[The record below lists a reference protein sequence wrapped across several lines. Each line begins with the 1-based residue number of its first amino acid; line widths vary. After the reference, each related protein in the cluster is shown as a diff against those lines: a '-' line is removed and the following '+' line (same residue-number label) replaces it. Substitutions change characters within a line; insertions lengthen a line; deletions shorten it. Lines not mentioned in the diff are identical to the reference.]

1 MQYLILALS
10 LVGLSSATE
19 TEKRWSASPMEM
31 LYEAVNDDLAR
42 YAILA
47 LGCLAAAYLVWQIW
61 FRFTAHLRRLSTFG
75 DDRQRYFVPAHGTFS
90 WVKEHLIYAPLFRT
104 RHNREM
110 QLSSAINMGTLPS
123 RFHGIVVLGV
133 VTMNVIL
140 CVVTVPYRS
149 ETDTVAGIV
158 RNRTGT
164 MATVNLIPLVV
175 MAGRNNPLIAML
187 HVPYDTWNLLHRW
200 LGRIVVL
207 EALAHTF
214 AWAIPK
220 GQEKGWKIVGMAI
233 GESSFLLAGLM
244 ATALF
249 VTLMLHSPS
258 PIRHAFY
265 EVFIHLHFTVAAVCM
280 GFLWVHLNDMAAQ
293 TYLLA
298 AIILWALERT
308 TRLFIII
315 YRNFGRESTT
325 ATVEAMPGEAMR
337 ITLRLARPWTFR
349 PGQHV
354 YLYIPAVG
362 WWTSHPF
369 TVSWSEAGNLITD
382 EKSPPL
388 PMSRQDLLSTPQK
401 ETISLLVRRR
411 TGMTDKL
418 FQRAVSA
425 IGARVTLRAF
435 AEGPYGNI
443 HSMDSYGTVMLFAG
457 GVGITH
463 HVPFVRHL
471 VAGFADSTVATRRL
485 LLVWI
490 IQSPEHLEWIRPWMT
505 SILAMDRR
513 REVLRIMLFVTR
525 PRNTKEIQSPSST
538 VQMFPGRPNVDT
550 LVGMEVEN
558 QVGAMGVMVCGNG
571 GLSDDVRKV
580 CRKRQDRTNIDF
592 VEESFTW

>member
-1 MQYLILALS
+1 MEFTKREGY
-10 LVGLSSATE
+10 SA
-19 TEKRWSASPMEM
+19 MD
-31 LYEAVNDDLAR
+31 LFYEALTDDLAR
-42 YAILA
+42 YSLLA
-47 LGCLAAAYLVWQIW
+47 LGCAAAAYYIW
-61 FRFTAHLRRLSTFG
+61 KLANRFSEHLRRLSSFG
-75 DDRQRYFVPAHGTFS
+75 DDSQRYFVPAHERFS
-90 WVKEHLIYAPLFRT
+90 WIKNHLIYAPLFRN

-110 QLSSAINMGTLPS
+110 QLSQAINMGTLPS
-123 RFHGIVVLGV
+123 RFHGLLVIGV
-133 VTMNVIL
+133 VAMNVIL
-140 CVVTVPYRS
+140 CVVTIPYASS
-149 ETDTVAGIV
+149 ESTTAGIV

-164 MATVNLIPLVV
+164 MATVNLIPLVL

-187 HVPYDTWNLLHRW
+187 HVPFDTWNLLHRW

-220 GQEKGWKIVGMAI
+220 AQAASWSAVGSYIA
-233 GESSFLLAGLM
+233 GSSFLLSGL
-244 ATALF
+244 
-249 VTLMLHSPS
+249 VTTCTCIGLLLHSPS

-265 EVFIHLHFTVAAVCM
+265 ETFIHLHIALAAVSM
-280 GFLWVHLNDMAAQ
+280 GFLWVHLNGMAAQ
-293 TYLLA
+293 NYLLA
-298 AIILWALERT
+298 AIILWALERA
-308 TRLFIII
+308 TRLFIIM
-315 YRNFGRESTT
+315 YRNLGRASTT
-325 ATVEAMPGEAMR
+325 ATIEAMPGDAMR
-337 ITLRLARPWTFR
+337 ITLRLARPWKFR
-349 PGQHV
+349 PGQHI

-369 TVSWSEAGNLITD
+369 SVGWSEEEDTMSD
-382 EKSPPL
+382 EKSL
-388 PMSRQDLLSTPQK
+388 PIAQQDLIGAPQK
-401 ETISLLVRRR
+401 TTISLLVRRR

-418 FQRAVSA
+418 FQRASSA
-425 IGARVTLRAF
+425 MGSRITLRAF

-471 VAGFADSTVATRRL
+471 VAGFADGTVATRRVT
-485 LLVWI
+485 LVWI

-525 PRNTKEIQSPSST
+525 PRNTKEIQSPSAT
-538 VQMFPGRPNVDT
+538 VQMFPGRPNIDT

-558 QVGAMGVMVCGNG
+558 QIGAMGVLVCGNG
-571 GLSDDVRKV
+571 SLSDDVRRV
-580 CRKRQDRTNIDF
+580 CRKKQSKSNLDY